1 MNRRRMLKSLAGGAG
16 LAAAAP
22 FVARAEATELR
33 AAKQFGLG
41 YVQYILMEELKLVE
55 AEARKAG
62 LGEVKVTWATFRSS
76 DVMNDALI
84 SGSVDFVSLG
94 LPGIATIWSR
104 TRGNMDVRASAGLN
118 SLPLFLLTRN
128 PAVQKVADFTDKDR
142 IAVPAVKVSN
152 QAILLQMEA
161 ARLYGDANYQRL
173 DPLTV
178 SMAHPDATAAML
190 GAASEIT
197 ANFSSAPFQY
207 RQLKDQR
214 IRKLT
219 SSNDILGGRTSFNVV
234 ANTGRF
240 RDANPKLYRAYLA
253 ALAEA
258 TAMVNRDR
266 KGAAEIYLKAT
277 NDRTPLDEMLAMMSD
292 PEIEFTTRPLT
303 IDPMVMFMAKTGSLR
318 VRPERWQDL
327 FFPEALSA

>member
-1 MNRRRMLKSLAGGAG
+1 MNRRRALKTLAGGAG
-16 LAAAAP
+16 LTVAAP
-22 FVARAEATELR
+22 FVARAEASELR

-41 YVQYILMEELKLVE
+41 YIQYVLMEQLQLVE
-55 AEARKAG
+55 AQARKAG

-104 TRGNMDVRASAGLN
+104 TRGNMDVRASSGLN

-128 PAVQKVADFTDKDR
+128 PAVQKIADFSDKDR

-161 ARLYGDANYQRL
+161 AKLFGDASYQKL
-173 DPLTV
+173 DALTV

-234 ANTGRF
+234 ANSGRF

-258 TAMVNRDR
+258 TDMVNRDK

-277 NDRTPLDEMLAMMSD
+277 NDRTPLDDMLAMMND
-292 PEIEFTTRPLT
+292 PEIEFTTKPLT

-318 VRPERWQDL
+318 VKPERWQDL
-327 FFPEALSA
+327 FFAEALSG